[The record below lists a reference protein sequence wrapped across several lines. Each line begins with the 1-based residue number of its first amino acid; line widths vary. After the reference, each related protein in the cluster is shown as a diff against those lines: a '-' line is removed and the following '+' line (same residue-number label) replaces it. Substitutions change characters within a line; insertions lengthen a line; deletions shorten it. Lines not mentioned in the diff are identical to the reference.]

1 LWAYPRWHNPITT
14 NCTTTIRSQRSIAV
28 WCPWDLRI
36 LLNGRLDELY
46 YERGLLS
53 TGGLPLGELKQ
64 RALINGAGKESDQ
77 DPAYSRR
84 IRAGRPGFDD

>member
-1 LWAYPRWHNPITT
+1 MWAYPRWHNPITT
-14 NCTTTIRSQRSIAV
+14 IRSQRSIAV
-28 WCPWDLRI
+28 RCPWDLRI